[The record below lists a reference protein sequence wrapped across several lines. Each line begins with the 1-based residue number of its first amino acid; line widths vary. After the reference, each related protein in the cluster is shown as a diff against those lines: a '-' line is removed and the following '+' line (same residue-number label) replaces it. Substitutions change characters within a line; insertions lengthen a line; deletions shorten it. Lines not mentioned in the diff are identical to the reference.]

1 MPLQQDDNIVK
12 LSTIIDSIY
21 YLPLETDD
29 RYLIGNIDKLIVT
42 DVFFYV
48 IDKDINPSIFCFN
61 KKGEFIRK
69 IGNRGASIWEYISIT
84 DVNVYHENVY
94 IWDGSSKKLLI
105 YKSNGD
111 FVSSISS
118 DYAAE
123 AIAILDDSQIAFYG
137 DYKHNYKFKNRGKYP
152 NLLTINLNN
161 KKTNTDLFYEET
173 LSTTGIT
180 SLPNNISNN
189 KYLIMPLNDTIYQIS
204 SSGVKRK
211 YVINYRQ
218 KYKKEKENYIERLK
232 REKVTVDEA
241 IAIAGEGAQ
250 FPITNVFFE
259 GNSFSYFFY
268 QMGYHFYFGFYYP
281 ESQTY
286 IEASAYK
293 KNPIKNDMD
302 GLARFLPRTVHG
314 DFFYCAM
321 DPSAILEHTELI
333 PISEKNKLQKLKSE
347 DNPVIVAMK
356 IKRQ

>member
-69 IGNRGASIWEYISIT
+69 IGNRGASNKEYISIT

-180 SLPNNISNN
+180 SLPNNIAN
-189 KYLIMPLNDTIYQIS
+189 KQTDI
-204 SSGVKRK
+204 
-211 YVINYRQ
+211 
-218 KYKKEKENYIERLK
+218 LK
-232 REKVTVDEA
+232 
-241 IAIAGEGAQ
+241 
-250 FPITNVFFE
+250 
-259 GNSFSYFFY
+259 
-268 QMGYHFYFGFYYP
+268 
-281 ESQTY
+281 
-286 IEASAYK
+286 
-293 KNPIKNDMD
+293 
-302 GLARFLPRTVHG
+302 
-314 DFFYCAM
+314 
-321 DPSAILEHTELI
+321 
-333 PISEKNKLQKLKSE
+333 
-347 DNPVIVAMK
+347 MK
-356 IKRQ
+356 IKSK